1 MVVWAID
8 RPRSAIISTKSR
20 KLSLKRRYHLTH
32 KTMTSRSKWRPS
44 NSSSKPRNPAIAL
57 PLTHQKAGRIGKP
70 ANCTRALPRST
81 RASGR
86 RDAAAMVGPGHPAH
100 DTGAA
105 GALLAGDHLGARIDA
120 EIQHRRPPPSRR
132 LVQQAPT
139 NLQ

>member
-70 ANCTRALPRST
+70 ANCTRALYIADSGFWPDPT
-81 RASGR
+81 KPHHIRAFDVGSDGRLSG
-86 RDAAAMVGPGHPAH
+86 
-100 DTGAA
+100 
-105 GALLAGDHLGARIDA
+105 
-120 EIQHRRPPPSRR
+120 SRVVR
-132 LVQQAPT
+132 E
-139 NLQ
+139 